1 MMQNSAI
8 MKMIKLIKGLQ
19 LETIYVLNHIA
30 LYFSRDLPLNSVTD
44 VGDWKLE
51 LVNAEVEIFVY
62 QKFFL

>member
-19 LETIYVLNHIA
+19 LEAIYVLNHIA
-30 LYFSRDLPLNSVTD
+30 LYFSRELLLNSATD